1 MAGVALQAIVR
12 NPLAEPY
19 VLGVSSG
26 ASTGAAA
33 AMVLIGMSSPLGV
46 ASLAFVGA
54 LVATTLVLGVGG
66 RRGSSA
72 LTLVLAGIA
81 VGFIFQAVTNL
92 IIFSADSPETARS
105 VMFWM
110 LGSLAK
116 VSWTQS
122 IWLVGIAAVLMALLW
137 LCAPWLDALASG
149 DQTSMAVGI
158 NPQVIR
164 LVILVPVS
172 AAVGAVVSM
181 AGGIG
186 FVGLI
191 IPHLMRSFTG
201 YGHRTLVISS
211 GLAGAIFLVWA
222 DTVSRTMFAPSEL
235 PIGIITGLLGAP
247 FLLVLVNRM
256 NPAR

>member
-1 MAGVALQAIVR
+1 M
-12 NPLAEPY
+12 
-19 VLGVSSG
+19 
-26 ASTGAAA
+26 
-33 AMVLIGMSSPLGV
+33 
-46 ASLAFVGA
+46 
-54 LVATTLVLGVGG
+54 
-66 RRGSSA
+66 
-72 LTLVLAGIA
+72 
-81 VGFIFQAVTNL
+81 TNL

-222 DTVSRTMFAPSEL
+222 DTMSRTMFAPSEL